1 MKLLL
6 KQSADSVVERQFPAN
21 KAGYD
26 PLQVDNFLDEVAA
39 DYVTV
44 DQFLVKNEK
53 HIESLNREIS
63 SLKEKLAKLEADNAV
78 LLEKLKDVPDD
89 VELSLANIDLLKRIS
104 ALETALYKLGKDP
117 REI

>member
-53 HIESLNREIS
+53 YIESLNREIT
-63 SLKEKLAKLEADNAV
+63 SLKEKLATLEANNAV
-78 LLEKLKDVPDD
+78 LMEKLKDVPDD

-104 ALETALYKLGKDP
+104 ALEQALYKLGKDP

>member
-6 KQSADSVVERQFPAN
+6 KQSADSIVEREFKAN

-26 PLQVDNFLDEVAA
+26 PLQVDSFLDEVAA

-44 DQFLVKNEK
+44 DQFLIKNEK
-53 HIESLNREIS
+53 HIEALNKEIS
-63 SLKEKLAKLEADNAV
+63 SLKEKLSNLEARNAV
-78 LLEKLKDVPDD
+78 LEEKLKDVPDD

-104 ALETALYKLGKDP
+104 ALEHALYKLGKDP
-117 REI
+117 RDI